1 MNIDLVFLWVDGND
15 PAWLSRKNAFLGIKN
30 TENVENAINCEGR
43 FANNDEL
50 KYSLRSVE
58 KHIPWINKIFIVTDQ
73 QIPAWLD
80 TSNPKI
86 QIVDHTEIL
95 PKEALP
101 CYNSLVIEYFL
112 WKIPNLSEYFLYAN
126 DDMFINADISPS
138 FFFEKDGL
146 PVVRLQRKILSKLR
160 CVYKCLMRKELST
173 YQKQIIIA
181 SQLIEKKYGKYFM
194 GMPHH
199 NIDAY
204 RKTDYK
210 ETVNVFEN
218 EINSSLQHHL
228 RSDKDVQ
235 RVIFAYYSIVMGK
248 GHLKYVNR
256 YESFVISII
265 KKNYEQYF
273 LKYNPALF
281 CINDG
286 ENSTDDD
293 RLYMKTFLEKYFP
306 EKSVFEK
313 ISDIRIMFAIIYMLL
328 E

>member
-43 FANNDEL
+43 FVNNDEL

-101 CYNSLVIEYFL
+101 CYNALVIEYFL

-146 PVVRLQRKILSKLR
+146 PVVRLQRKIFGKLR
-160 CVYKCLMRKELST
+160 YGYKRLMGKEISLYRKR
-173 YQKQIIIA
+173 IILA
-181 SQLIEKKYGKYFM
+181 SHLIKKRYGKYFS
-194 GMPHH
+194 GIPQH

-228 RSDKDVQ
+228 RSDQDAQ
-235 RVIFAYYSIVMGK
+235 RVIFAYYSLAMSK

-256 YESFVISII
+256 YESMTVRIN
-265 KKNYEQYF
+265 KNYERY
-273 LKYNPALF
+273 LIKYNPALF
-281 CINDG
+281 CLNDG
-286 ENSTDDD
+286 ENITDDD
-293 RLYMKTFLEKYFP
+293 RLRMKTFLKKHFP
-306 EKSVFEK
+306 DKSTFEK
-313 ISDIRIMFAIIYMLL
+313 
-328 E
+328 